1 MISICVANYKS
12 LEFLKL
18 LYKSVKKYTK
28 IKYEFIVH
36 DDCSNDNSKEWLEN
50 SGIKY
55 SIGKVN
61 EGNSSLNHAV
71 EQAKYEYVF
80 VPNADHFVLPGWD
93 IALLQNINY
102 FKSKGIDKFL
112 IALRNI
118 EPSPFNEEFAFCNC
132 GFTAETFDEQK
143 LLKFYLNEA
152 PKLKFVDTIQY
163 SYPNCLP
170 KKMWQEVG
178 GMDKDYFPGWGL
190 DHQLAYDFYEKSNCR
205 NFKLLAKPMVY
216 HFINGSFR
224 TKTKEENSKNGQ
236 DVFLRKT
243 GMTFEEFRIR
253 ANIKKPF
260 EQLDDNLLGG

>member
-102 FKSKGIDKFL
+102 FKSKNIDKFL

-118 EPSPFNEEFAFCNC
+118 EASQANPEFSHCNC
-132 GFTAETFDEQK
+132 GFTAESFDEQK
-143 LLKFYLNEA
+143 LINFYLND
-152 PKLKFVDTIQY
+152 LSNYKFIDTIQY
-163 SYPNCLP
+163 SYPHLLS
-170 KKMWQEVG
+170 KKMWMDVG
-178 GMDKDYFPGWGL
+178 GFSSEYYPGWSL
-190 DHQLAYDFYEKSNCR
+190 DVDFCAKLYKYGCR
-205 NFKLLAKPMVY
+205 NFKLLDRK
-216 HFINGSFR
+216 STR
-224 TKTKEENSKNGQ
+224 LNSSH
-236 DVFLRKT
+236 T
-243 GMTFEEFRIR
+243 T
-253 ANIKKPF
+253 
-260 EQLDDNLLGG
+260 